1 LTYLTFVPTLAHPW
15 SSETTLRNRPVP
27 VPANPGEQLALA
39 VFEET
44 VSREGAKATLA
55 RSNTDITYRKSN
67 VLIDVGD
74 LSLAA
79 RKGLNVMHFLASQAP
94 ADVQRFDIE
103 IGLFKFLMNYESR
116 NHQHLEKALRE
127 AQKSSIRI
135 ERLRPNATAPDW
147 ISVPLVGAV
156 GVAGGRVYFDFHP
169 AIRKLHLDPSSYTYL
184 SLRTSC
190 VFTSIYAHGLY
201 EHLKAVAYKG
211 SPTEWLPVEE
221 VKRWLGVEQTKWLTE
236 FKTFRKE
243 ALQKAVD
250 QLCELS
256 DLHVEYETK
265 SVPGSKRV
273 GHIRFVFRAQS
284 GPFTVSIEHAQ
295 ELRTL
300 YDTLVR
306 EFGLGHGDIEK
317 ITQSGVSPE
326 RIKAAVDF
334 VRHRMATQRKKIS
347 APGRYLMTAI
357 QEGYAIPT
365 AEVAVAEPVAAPATE
380 LVASVPTKA
389 ARAPAAPRTPVK
401 RKPEHEQQAE
411 EALQRE
417 YQEQGER
424 GYALYLAAE
433 QAQRAEWRASFARTL
448 VFRALSTQLQREKG
462 PITDAELQG
471 TPRLRHAFGQ
481 HVVKTVLKAARG
493 GARRVPDQS
502 SLFAGE

>member
-1 LTYLTFVPTLAHPW
+1 
-15 SSETTLRNRPVP
+15 LRNHPVP
-27 VPANPGEQLALA
+27 ASANPGEQLALA

-44 VSREGAKATLA
+44 VSREGPKATLA

-67 VLIDVGD
+67 VLIDVGE

-94 ADVQRFDIE
+94 ADVQRFDVE

-135 ERLRPNATAPDW
+135 ERLRPNATTPDW

-211 SPTEWLPVEE
+211 SPTDWLPVEE
-221 VKRWLGVEQTKWLTE
+221 VKRWLGVAETKWLAE
-236 FKTFRKE
+236 FKAFRKE

-256 DLHVEYETK
+256 DLYVEYETR
-265 SVPGSKRV
+265 SVPGSKKV
-273 GHIRFVFRAQS
+273 GHIRFVFRTQS
-284 GPFTVSIEHAQ
+284 GVLAVSMEHAQ
-295 ELRTL
+295 ELRSL

-306 EFGLGHGDIEK
+306 EFGLGHADIEK
-317 ITQSGVSPE
+317 ITNSGVSPE

-347 APGRYLMTAI
+347 APGRYLVTAI

-365 AEVAVAEPVAAPATE
+365 AEVAPPEAAVVSENIEAAVPVPAKTRRATVAP
-380 LVASVPTKA
+380 
-389 ARAPAAPRTPVK
+389 RAPAK

-411 EALQRE
+411 DALQRE

-424 GYALYLAAE
+424 GYGLYLAAE
-433 QAQRAEWRASFARTL
+433 PAQRAEWRASFARTL
-448 VFRALSTQLQREKG
+448 VFRALSTQLQRQKG
-462 PITDAELQG
+462 PITDTELEH

-481 HVVKTVLKAARG
+481 HVVKAVHKAGRG
-493 GARRVPDQS
+493 SARREPHQS
-502 SLFAGE
+502 ALFSGE

>member
-1 LTYLTFVPTLAHPW
+1 
-15 SSETTLRNRPVP
+15 LRNRPVSAP
-27 VPANPGEQLALA
+27 SNPGEQLALA

-44 VSREGAKATLA
+44 VSREGPKATLA
-55 RSNTDITYRKSN
+55 RSSTDITYRKSN
-67 VLIDVGD
+67 VLIDVGE

-94 ADVQRFDIE
+94 ADVQRFDVE
-103 IGLFKFLMNYESR
+103 LGLFKFLMNYESR

-135 ERLRPNATAPDW
+135 ERMRPNAAAPDW

-201 EHLKAVAYKG
+201 EHLKALAYKG
-211 SPTEWLPVEE
+211 SPTEWVPVEE
-221 VKRWLGVEQTKWLTE
+221 VKRWLGVAETKWLAE

-250 QLCELS
+250 QLCQLS

-265 SVPGSKRV
+265 SVPGSKKV

-284 GPFTVSIEHAQ
+284 GAFTVSVEHAQ
-295 ELRTL
+295 ELRSL

-306 EFGLGHGDIEK
+306 EFGLGQADIEK
-317 ITQSGVSPE
+317 ITQSGTSAE
-326 RIKAAVDF
+326 RIKAAIGF

-365 AEVAVAEPVAAPATE
+365 AEVAPATPAAVSFGVDEAVAVPATRRRAAAAP
-380 LVASVPTKA
+380 
-389 ARAPAAPRTPVK
+389 RAPAK
-401 RKPEHEQQAE
+401 RKAAHEQQAE

-433 QAQRAEWRASFARTL
+433 SAQRAELRAAFARTL
-448 VFRALSTQLQREKG
+448 VFRALSTQLQRPKG
-462 PITDAELQG
+462 PVTETELCD
-471 TPRLRHAFGQ
+471 TPRLRYAFGQ
-481 HVVKTVLKAARG
+481 HVLKSAARKLRHG
-493 GARRVPDQS
+493 
-502 SLFAGE
+502 AGEQAEQSQLFPSQ

>member
-1 LTYLTFVPTLAHPW
+1 M
-15 SSETTLRNRPVP
+15 RDRPVP
-27 VPANPGEQLALA
+27 LSANPGEQLALA

-44 VSREGAKATLA
+44 VSREGAQATLA
-55 RSNTDITYRKSN
+55 RSSTDITYRKSN
-67 VLIDVGD
+67 VLIDVGE

-94 ADVQRFDIE
+94 ADVQRFDVE
-103 IGLFKFLMNYESR
+103 LGLFKFLMNYESR

-135 ERLRPNATAPDW
+135 ERMRPNATSPDW

-201 EHLKAVAYKG
+201 EHLKALAYKG
-211 SPTEWLPVEE
+211 SPTEWVPLED
-221 VKRWLGVEQTKWLTE
+221 VKRWLGVAETKWLAE

-265 SVPGSKRV
+265 SVPGSKKV
-273 GHIRFVFRAQS
+273 GHIRFLFRTQS
-284 GPFTVSIEHAQ
+284 GALAVSVEHTQA
-295 ELRTL
+295 LRSL

-306 EFGLGHGDIEK
+306 EFGLGQSDVEQ
-317 ITQSGVSPE
+317 ITQSGTSPE
-326 RIKAAVDF
+326 RIKAAIDF
-334 VRHRMATQRKKIS
+334 VRHRIATQRKKIS

-365 AEVAVAEPVAAPATE
+365 AEVEAVVPSAPLAAPA
-380 LVASVPTKA
+380 A
-389 ARAPAAPRTPVK
+389 ADTPAPAAASRRAAPSPRARAT
-401 RKPEHEQQAE
+401 RQAAHEQQAE
-411 EALQRE
+411 QALQRD

-424 GYALYLAAE
+424 GYALYLAAA
-433 QAQRAEWRASFARTL
+433 QAQRDEWRASFARTL
-448 VFRALSTQLQREKG
+448 VFRALSTQLQRAKG
-462 PITDAELQG
+462 PLRETELHDSL
-471 TPRLRHAFGQ
+471 RLRHALGQ
-481 HVVKTVLKAARG
+481 HVLKSMGKKPRGADGAAK
-493 GARRVPDQS
+493 DQS
-502 SLFAGE
+502 LLFPAQ